1 MKNDKYK
8 KVDEILLSDG
18 ISVHDYISYITTKK
32 LDQLINLPLSSIHE
46 LRHKVELINKETRTT
61 KEKGDLLENI
71 ACLILATEFSIFD
84 IARNI
89 RTSTN
94 EIDLL
99 ITWSAKSKMVNLNN
113 VYNFLGDE
121 FLCECKNYSKKIDVT
136 YIGKFYSLLKTSGM
150 KFGVLFS
157 VFGIT
162 GSKWDNGVGLIKKI
176 ALKDDIYIIDFN
188 LNDVKKIILNN
199 DNFFSIVENK
209 YLSLKADIDY
219 SNCISHHENEG
230 KFI

>member
-8 KVDEILLSDG
+8 KVDEMLLSDG

-176 ALKDDIYIIDFN
+176 ALKDDIYYRF
-188 LNDVKKIILNN
+188 
-199 DNFFSIVENK
+199 
-209 YLSLKADIDY
+209 
-219 SNCISHHENEG
+219 
-230 KFI
+230 